1 MMLTTTEYLAVLRR
15 EGDAFADSIAKALN
29 APVASC
35 EPWVGTDLLWH
46 MIEVHYSWKFIAH
59 THLMNPADYVP
70 RLKPADEDLLSEY
83 RTGLNDLIDVLSSL
97 DPARSCW
104 TWAGVQDVAWVI
116 RRMAHE
122 TAVHAWDAHVSAGI
136 SSDIEAELASDGI
149 DEFVHVMV
157 KSNVREEE
165 GPLSGS
171 VHIHCTDVDG
181 EWLIVPSESSD
192 VVVTREHA
200 KGDCAIRGSA
210 SQLLLGLWRRIPM
223 SSLEVIGNADVAAQ
237 FLNRTANN

>member
-1 MMLTTTEYLAVLRR
+1 MLTTTEYLAVLRR

-83 RTGLNDLIDVLSSL
+83 RTGLNDLIDVLSLL

-104 TWAGVQDVAWVI
+104 TWAGVQDIAWVI

-122 TAVHAWDAHVSAGI
+122 TAVHAWDAHMSAGI
-136 SSDIEAELASDGI
+136 SSEIDAALASDGI
-149 DEFVHVMV
+149 HVMV

-181 EWLIVPSESSD
+181 EWLIVPTDTSD
-192 VVVTREHA
+192 VVVTREHS

-210 SQLLLGLWRRIPM
+210 SSLLLGLWRRIPM
-223 SSLEVIGNADVAAQ
+223 SSLEVIGSADVAAQ
-237 FLNRTANN
+237 FMNRTANN

>member
-1 MMLTTTEYLAVLRR
+1 MLTNAEYLAILQR
-15 EGDAFADSIAKALN
+15 EGDALADSIAQAMD
-29 APVASC
+29 VSIASC
-35 EPWVGTDLLWH
+35 EPWVGADLLWH
-46 MIEVHYSWKFIAH
+46 MIEVHYSWKFIVES
-59 THLMNPADYVP
+59 HLMNPDDYVP
-70 RLKPADEDLLSEY
+70 RSKPADKDLLTEY
-83 RTGLNDLIDVLSSL
+83 RAGLDELINVLSSL

-104 TWAGVQDVAWVI
+104 TWAGIQDVAWVI

-122 TAVHAWDAHVSAGI
+122 TAVHAWDARCAAGKTTEI
-136 SSDIEAELASDGI
+136 DAALASDGI

-157 KSNVREEE
+157 MSNMRDEE

-181 EWLIVPSESSD
+181 EWLIVPTSTSD

-210 SQLLLGLWRRIPM
+210 SALLLGLWRRIPT
-223 SSLEVIGNADVAAQ
+223 SSLEVIGSADVAAQ
-237 FLNRTANN
+237 FLNRSANN

>member
-1 MMLTTTEYLAVLRR
+1 
-15 EGDAFADSIAKALN
+15 
-29 APVASC
+29 
-35 EPWVGTDLLWH
+35 
-46 MIEVHYSWKFIAH
+46 MIEVHYSWKFIAQ

-70 RLKPADEDLLSEY
+70 RSKPADKDLLTEY
-83 RTGLNDLIDVLSSL
+83 RAGLDELISVLSSL

-104 TWAGVQDVAWVI
+104 TWAGIQDVAWVI

-122 TAVHAWDAHVSAGI
+122 TAVHAWDGHCAAGVT
-136 SSDIEAELASDGI
+136 SELDAALASDGI

-157 KSNVREEE
+157 RNNMGEGE

-181 EWLIVPSESSD
+181 EWLIVPTETSD
-192 VVVTREHA
+192 VVVTREHS

-210 SQLLLGLWRRIPM
+210 SSLLLGLWRRVPM
-223 SSLEVIGNADVAAQ
+223 SSLEVIGSSEVAAQ

>member
-1 MMLTTTEYLAVLRR
+1 MLTTTEYLAILRR
-15 EGDAFADSIAKALN
+15 EGDAFADSVAQAMN

-35 EPWVGTDLLWH
+35 EPWVGVDLLWH

-70 RLKPADEDLLSEY
+70 RSKPADDDLLSEY

-104 TWAGVQDVAWVI
+104 TCAGVQDIAWVI

-136 SSDIEAELASDGI
+136 RPEIEAELASDGI

-157 KSNVREEE
+157 KSNVRENE
-165 GPLSGS
+165 GALSGS

-181 EWLIVPSESSD
+181 EWLITPTETSD

-223 SSLEVIGNADVAAQ
+223 SSLEVIGSSDVAAQ

>member
-1 MMLTTTEYLAVLRR
+1 MLTNADYFTILRR
-15 EGDAFADSIAKALN
+15 EGEAFADSIAQ
-29 APVASC
+29 VIDTSIASC
-35 EPWVGTDLLWH
+35 EPWVGADLLWH
-46 MIEVHYSWKFIAH
+46 MIEVHYSWKFIAQ

-70 RLKPADEDLLSEY
+70 RSKPADKDLLTEY
-83 RTGLNDLIDVLSSL
+83 RAGLDELISVLSSL

-104 TWAGVQDVAWVI
+104 TWAGIQDVAWVI

-122 TAVHAWDAHVSAGI
+122 TAVHGWDAHCATGATHEI
-136 SSDIEAELASDGI
+136 DAALASDGI

-157 KSNVREEE
+157 KNDIREEA

-181 EWLIVPSESSD
+181 EWLIVPTATSD
-192 VVVTREHA
+192 VVVTREHS

-210 SQLLLGLWRRIPM
+210 SSLLLGLWRRIPM
-223 SSLEVIGNADVAAQ
+223 SSLEVIGSADVAAQ

>member
-1 MMLTTTEYLAVLRR
+1 MLTNAEYLAILRR
-15 EGDAFADSIAKALN
+15 EGNAFADSIEQAMDASI
-29 APVASC
+29 ASC

-46 MIEVHYSWKFIAH
+46 MIEVHYSWKFIVNS
-59 THLMNPADYVP
+59 HLMNPDDYVP
-70 RLKPADEDLLSEY
+70 RSKPADADLLAEY
-83 RTGLNDLIDVLSSL
+83 RAELNELIGVLSSL

-104 TWAGVQDVAWVI
+104 TWAGIQDVAWVI

-122 TAVHAWDAHVSAGI
+122 TAVHAWDASCAAGI
-136 SSDIEAELASDGI
+136 SAQIDAALASDGI

-157 KSNVREEE
+157 KSNMREEE
-165 GPLSGS
+165 GPLTGS

-181 EWLIVPSESSD
+181 EWLIVPTDTSD

-223 SSLEVIGNADVAAQ
+223 SSLEVIGSSDVATQ

>member
-1 MMLTTTEYLAVLRR
+1 MLTNAEYLAILRR
-15 EGDAFADSIAKALN
+15 EGNAFADSIEHALD
-29 APVASC
+29 ASIASC

-46 MIEVHYSWKFIAH
+46 MIEVHYSWKFIVNS
-59 THLMNPADYVP
+59 HLMNPDDYVP
-70 RLKPADEDLLSEY
+70 RSKPADKDLLTEY
-83 RTGLNDLIDVLSSL
+83 RAGLNELIGVLSSI

-104 TWAGVQDVAWVI
+104 TWAGIHDVAWVI

-122 TAVHAWDAHVSAGI
+122 TTVHAWDAHRATGNT
-136 SSDIEAELASDGI
+136 SDIDAALASDGI

-157 KSNVREEE
+157 KSNMREEE
-165 GPLSGS
+165 GPLTGS

-181 EWLIVPSESSD
+181 EWLIVPTGTSE

-223 SSLEVIGNADVAAQ
+223 SSLEVIGSSDVAIQ
-237 FLNRTANN
+237 FLSRTANN

>member
-1 MMLTTTEYLAVLRR
+1 MLTNAEYLAILRR
-15 EGDAFADSIAKALN
+15 EGDAFADSIAQAIDTSI
-29 APVASC
+29 ASC

-46 MIEVHYSWKFIAH
+46 MIEVHYFWKFVVES
-59 THLMNPADYVP
+59 HLMNPDDYVP
-70 RLKPADEDLLSEY
+70 RSKPADKDLLTEY
-83 RTGLNDLIDVLSSL
+83 RAGLNELINVLSSL

-104 TWAGVQDVAWVI
+104 TWAGIQDVAWVI

-122 TAVHAWDAHVSAGI
+122 TAVHAWDAHCAAGKTTEI
-136 SSDIEAELASDGI
+136 DAALASDGI

-157 KSNVREEE
+157 MSNMREEE

-181 EWLIVPSESSD
+181 EWLIVPASTSD

-210 SQLLLGLWRRIPM
+210 SALLLGLWRRIPT
-223 SSLEVIGNADVAAQ
+223 SSLEVIGSADVAAQ
-237 FLNRTANN
+237 FLNRSANN

>member
-1 MMLTTTEYLAVLRR
+1 MLTSSDYLAILRH
-15 EGDAFADSIAKALN
+15 EGVAFADSVATAMSSPI
-29 APVASC
+29 ASC

-46 MIEVHYSWKFIAH
+46 MIEVHYSWKFIVNS
-59 THLMNPADYVP
+59 HLMNPDDYVP
-70 RLKPADEDLLSEY
+70 RSKPADKDLLTEY
-83 RTGLNDLIDVLSSL
+83 RAGLNELIGVLSSI

-104 TWAGVQDVAWVI
+104 TWAGIHDVAWVI

-122 TAVHAWDAHVSAGI
+122 TTVHAWDAHRATGNT
-136 SSDIEAELASDGI
+136 SDIDAALASDGI

-157 KSNVREEE
+157 KSNMREEE
-165 GPLSGS
+165 GPLTGS

-181 EWLIVPSESSD
+181 EWLIVPTGTSE

-223 SSLEVIGNADVAAQ
+223 SSLEVIGSSDVAIQ
-237 FLNRTANN
+237 FLSRTANN

>member
-1 MMLTTTEYLAVLRR
+1 MLTTTEYLAVLRR
-15 EGDAFADSIAKALN
+15 EGDAFADSIARAMN
-29 APVASC
+29 SPVASC
-35 EPWVGTDLLWH
+35 EPWVGADLLWH

-70 RLKPADEDLLSEY
+70 RLKPADDDLLSEY
-83 RTGLNDLIDVLSSL
+83 RTGLNDLIGVLSSL
-97 DPARSCW
+97 DPVRSCW
-104 TWAGVQDVAWVI
+104 TWAGVQDIAWVI

-122 TAVHAWDAHVSAGI
+122 TAVHAWDAHCAAGNTTE
-136 SSDIEAELASDGI
+136 IEAALASDGI

-157 KSNVREEE
+157 KSNMREEE
-165 GPLSGS
+165 GPLGGS

-181 EWLIVPSESSD
+181 EWLIVPTGTSD

-210 SQLLLGLWRRIPM
+210 SQLLLALWRRIPM
-223 SSLEVIGNADVAAQ
+223 SSLEVIGSAGVAAQ

>member
-1 MMLTTTEYLAVLRR
+1 MLTNAEYLAILRR
-15 EGDAFADSIAKALN
+15 EGNAFADSIEHALD
-29 APVASC
+29 ASIASC

-46 MIEVHYSWKFIAH
+46 MIEVHYSWKFIVNS
-59 THLMNPADYVP
+59 HLMNPDDYVP
-70 RLKPADEDLLSEY
+70 RSKPADKDLLTEY
-83 RTGLNDLIDVLSSL
+83 RAGLNELIGVLSSI

-104 TWAGVQDVAWVI
+104 TWAGIHDVAWVI

-122 TAVHAWDAHVSAGI
+122 TTVHAWDAHRATGNT
-136 SSDIEAELASDGI
+136 SDIDAALASDGI

-157 KSNVREEE
+157 KSNVREDE
-165 GPLSGS
+165 GALSGS

-181 EWLIVPSESSD
+181 EWLIVPTGTSD

-210 SQLLLGLWRRIPM
+210 SELLLGLWRRIPM
-223 SSLEVIGNADVAAQ
+223 SSLEVIGSTEVAEQ
-237 FLNRTANN
+237 FLNRAANN